1 MEWANPGSEATD
13 SRIEAYLDEMLKETF
28 PASDPS
34 STWSGRDS
42 RPIGAEKTQQKGEA
56 RDPVSEGDDAR
67 TIHDCEKAGAME
79 GQPQSN
85 EVRHQQS

>member
-1 MEWANPGSEATD
+1 MEWANPESEATD
-13 SRIEAYLDEMLKETF
+13 PRIEEYLDEMLKETF

-56 RDPVSEGDDAR
+56 RGPVSVGDDSR
-67 TIHDCEKAGAME
+67 TLHDCGETDAME
-79 GQPQSN
+79 GPAPMG
-85 EVRHQQS
+85 

>member
-13 SRIEAYLDEMLKETF
+13 PRIEAYLDEMLKETF

-42 RPIGAEKTQQKGEA
+42 RPTSAEGTQRKGEVP
-56 RDPVSEGDDAR
+56 DPGPKVDDAR
-67 TIHDCEKAGAME
+67 TIHDGEETDAME
-79 GQPQSN
+79 GPDGM
-85 EVRHQQS
+85 R